1 MSHVVSI
8 SKESDEV
15 KSCEEICSYK
25 ERKTTECVC
34 VCLNSTGTK

>member
-15 KSCEEICSYK
+15 KYCEEIYIYK
-25 ERKTTECVC
+25 EKKKTTEC